1 MKKHWKEMKKGDH
14 IWVID
19 TGTVLPDGCEIIR
32 GTLLSDYAE
41 HNELV
46 KMLTPKLKI
55 YLNGIRENISN
66 YNRLMNRIKSI
77 VEDND

>member
-14 IWVID
+14 IWVIH

-41 HNELV
+41 HNELG
-46 KMLTPKLKI
+46 P
-55 YLNGIRENISN
+55 
-66 YNRLMNRIKSI
+66 
-77 VEDND
+77 EDVFEMKA